1 MGNTFGNI
9 FRLTTFG
16 ESHGPAMGGIIDGV
30 PAGVE
35 LDLNALQHVVDR
47 RRPGQSSVVSQRH
60 EDDKVEVLSGIFE
73 GKTLGTPIGF
83 VVRNHDARS
92 QDYDHL
98 REVYRPSHA
107 DYAWQ
112 AKYGIR
118 DHRGGG
124 RASARE
130 TVSRVVAGGI
140 AMQVLE
146 QLGIQVLAYTT
157 QIGGVRL
164 QPGAA
169 LDWNATWSSAVRCPD
184 AATARQMQHAID
196 EASGQGDTLGG
207 VVCCA
212 IMGVPPGLGEPVF
225 GKLNAA
231 LAQAMMSIPAA
242 KSFDMGAGRML
253 ATMLG
258 SETLDTMHAMD
269 GGLVYEHNFS
279 GGIQG
284 GISNGNNIFLE
295 VGFKPVPT
303 LMRDTRTIDSRGQT
317 VTLHP
322 RGRHDVCVVPRAV
335 SVVQAMAAMVVLD
348 YYLLAKTNHL

>member
-1 MGNTFGNI
+1 
-9 FRLTTFG
+9 
-16 ESHGPAMGGIIDGV
+16 MGGIIDGV
-30 PAGVE
+30 PAGVD
-35 LDLNALQHVVDR
+35 LDLKALQRVVDR
-47 RRPGQSSVVSQRH
+47 RRPGQSSSSSQRH
-60 EDDKVEVLSGIFE
+60 EADEVEVLSGIFE

-140 AMQVLE
+140 ALQALE
-146 QLGIQVLAYTT
+146 QLGIQVLAYTS

-169 LDWNATWSSAVRCPD
+169 LDWNETWNSAVRCPD
-184 AATARQMQHAID
+184 AATARQMQQAID
-196 EASGQGDTLGG
+196 EACGRGDTLGG

-231 LAQAMMSIPAA
+231 LAQSMMSIPAA

-258 SETLDTMHAMD
+258 SEALDTMHVMD

-303 LMRDTRTIDSRGQT
+303 LMRDIRTIDSRGET

-348 YYLLAKTNHL
+348 FYLLAKTNHL